1 MYILNILALVL
12 LSVVAVKYPTWIA
25 DGYLDNLYSIIMV
38 GIVAYGGIA
47 ANIWYL
53 YKVYYK
59 KNK

>member
-1 MYILNILALVL
+1 MYILNILALIL
-12 LSVVAVKYPTWIA
+12 LSIAAVKYPTWIA
-25 DGYLDNLYSIIMV
+25 DGHLDSLYSIIMV
-38 GIVAYGGIA
+38 GIVAYGGII